1 NSPRHTVVAGSVAM
15 VEKLL
20 ADGEAVGISG
30 RRLPVSHAFHSEL
43 VRPAAD
49 VLARLLD
56 DLELGALSL
65 NEEQA
70 VISTVSGAQLP
81 PDVASTP
88 GLAEHLCRQIV
99 ERVRFADA
107 VAGVA
112 ESSDLL
118 VEVGPGSS
126 MARLAEANDIEVP
139 VVSLDTDDSGLSSYL
154 TVAAAT

>member
-1 NSPRHTVVAGSVAM
+1 
-15 VEKLL
+15 
-20 ADGEAVGISG
+20 
-30 RRLPVSHAFHSEL
+30 
-43 VRPAAD
+43 
-49 VLARLLD
+49 
-56 DLELGALSL
+56 
-65 NEEQA
+65 
-70 VISTVSGAQLP
+70 GAQLP
-81 PDVASTP
+81 PDDASMP

-154 TVAAAT
+154 TVAAATWVGGAMPDLAVLTGGRYHREPPSPDQSFLANP